1 MKLIKM
7 LLTPSLVAI
16 SIVLGAASTAFATNW
31 YVSSDGSWDP
41 DGLGKTKTTVA
52 AAITAASAGDTVYLQ
67 DGTEVKE
74 TSSTAVGYIKSR
86 IHCDKAI
93 TISSYSGDADES
105 KEHGVY
111 VKGKWSNPDATTV
124 ADALGGSAVR
134 GLSSNGNAKF
144 VGFICSGGCSYGG
157 DNGTTSSYSHG
168 GGGAMVTDEKVTTG
182 GAVFENC
189 IFRDNIA
196 GYGGAVFA
204 RGSTYSTMPLFKN
217 CVITNNTS
225 AYCGGGAAGYAR
237 FENCLVAYNKT
248 SSNKKHGGGI
258 YGRSSGNRAIVIGG
272 EVASNETS
280 SGYQSQGGGVYW
292 AKCTNVTIRDNLA
305 RGSGGG
311 AAESTLVDCR
321 VFANRAN
328 GSSDSSGGHGGG
340 LYSCTATNSVIR
352 FNRLTS
358 SKNGDGGGACSCKLV
373 GCDISCN
380 TSNYHVAGV
389 SLGAAHFCVNC
400 TITNNCGT
408 SCCGGVYGEGVL
420 YNCLIAGNQGPTTA
434 SYVDFAAGA
443 SGIHSGVT
451 DGKPIRLVNCTVAG
465 NKGVKGGQSKA
476 PCGGVYNAVL
486 VNTVVSGNTSEG
498 HTTQCATIR
507 AATNSCATVL
517 TDTAKYP
524 GCITTDPKFI
534 GTGDHPYALSAKSP
548 CRDMGFY
555 DKDDP
560 AWAWVTDPDDPRS
573 VDLAGK
579 PRLAGKGLDMG
590 CYEYVLPGFLLL
602 VR

>member
-31 YVSSDGSWDP
+31 YVSSDESWDP
-41 DGLGKTKTTVA
+41 EGKGNKKATVKEAISA
-52 AAITAASAGDTVYLQ
+52 AAAGDTVYLQ
-67 DGTEVKE
+67 DGTEVTE
-74 TSSTAVGYIKSR
+74 TGSTKVGYIYSR

-105 KEHGVY
+105 KGQGVQ
-111 VKGKWSNPDATTV
+111 VTGKWSNPDATTV
-124 ADALGGSAVR
+124 AEAIGGSAVR
-134 GLSSNGNAKF
+134 CLSSNGNAKF

-157 DNGTTSSYSHG
+157 DNGTTASYSHG
-168 GGGAMVTDEKVTTG
+168 GGGAMVTDEKVTTS

-189 IFRDNIA
+189 IFRGNIA

-204 RGSTYSTMPLFKN
+204 RGSTYLTMPLFKN
-217 CVITNNTS
+217 CVITNNTAAFS
-225 AYCGGGAAGYAR
+225 GGGTAGYAR

-248 SSNKKHGGGI
+248 DRNKGYGAGI
-258 YGRSSGNRAIVIGG
+258 YGRSAGNRAIVIGG
-272 EVASNETS
+272 EVIGNETS
-280 SGYQSQGGGVYW
+280 VGYQSHGGGVYW
-292 AKCTNVTIRDNLA
+292 ANCTNVTIRGNLA
-305 RGSGGG
+305 KGSGGG
-311 AAESTLVDCR
+311 AASSILVDCH
-321 VFANRAN
+321 VYGNRAN
-328 GSSDSSGGHGGG
+328 GSSDAAGGYGGG
-340 LYSCTATNSVIR
+340 LYLCTATNCEVR
-352 FNRLTS
+352 LNRVSS
-358 SKNGDGGGACSCKLV
+358 SKNGLGGGAASCKLV

-380 TSNYHVAGV
+380 TSNCHVAGV
-389 SLGAAHFCVNC
+389 YLEASHFCMNC

-408 SCCGGVYGEGVL
+408 SCCGGVYGEGAL
-420 YNCLIAGNQGPTTA
+420 YNCLIAENTGPTTA

-443 SGIHSGVT
+443 SGIHSGVK
-451 DGKPIRLVNCTVAG
+451 DGNPIRLVNCTVTG

-517 TDTAKYP
+517 TDAAKYP
-524 GCITTDPKFI
+524 GCVTTDPKFI
-534 GTGDHPYALSAKSP
+534 GTGDYPYALSAKSP
-548 CRDMGFY
+548 CRDKGFY
-555 DKDDP
+555 DAADP
-560 AWAWVTDPDDPRS
+560 TWGWVTDAADPRS
-573 VDLAGK
+573 VDLAGN